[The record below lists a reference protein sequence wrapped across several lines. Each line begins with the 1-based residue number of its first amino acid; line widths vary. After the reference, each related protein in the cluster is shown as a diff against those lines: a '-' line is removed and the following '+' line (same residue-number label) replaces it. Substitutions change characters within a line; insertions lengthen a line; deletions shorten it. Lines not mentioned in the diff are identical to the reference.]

1 MVGVPR
7 STSCRECLQRRV
19 KCDLTRPECRRCQ
32 TRGIRCPGYR
42 RALKFYNQTAGKGDF
57 TDAREIKKKQEA
69 QHNPEATRTHARA
82 LIPRPSIDGN
92 IIASLS
98 GKALDRQTKEI
109 FEYVVQATFPMLFAT
124 FAPRLEPN
132 WLDFIRYHQAAQTE
146 PIERAVRSLN
156 TWYLGVKNKDPAI
169 VEESRYIYG
178 GALRC
183 LAKLVA
189 DPVTRTLD
197 TTAASAVMLGIF
209 EMLDPLTPHSWLIHS
224 RGLGALFQARG
235 ARIHSRGF
243 PRAIFI
249 TFRSF
254 LLVDAFVRKE
264 PSFLEQDEWRA
275 ANLEAS
281 THEYR
286 VGTGNWVSRIVE
298 QTFNEIALGPGFLS
312 QTTALIKNRDGDD
325 ASRDELTSCIQHSRG
340 ILRNLQR
347 QLASVSGREG
357 KSTEIGKLTDANG
370 VKEDVQVTAVHCL
383 QGLCSG
389 LALLDQLLVL
399 LEADKKRTGQGR
411 VSEIDWG
418 EEIPTT
424 SETIEGP
431 FSAPDRPLD
440 WLDQI
445 SMSMGTLAIRVAPEM
460 RKCAFY

>member
-7 STSCRECLQRRV
+7 SSSCRECLQRRV
-19 KCDLTRPECRRCQ
+19 KCDRTRPECRRCQ

-42 RALKFYNQTAGKGDF
+42 RALKFYNQTTGKGDF
-57 TDAREIKKKQEA
+57 TDAREFDKRQEVQRKPDA
-69 QHNPEATRTHARA
+69 VRAHELA
-82 LIPRPSIDGN
+82 LIRRPSIDEN
-92 IIASLS
+92 IIPSLS
-98 GKALDRQTKEI
+98 GKALDRQSKEV
-109 FEYVVQATFPMLFAT
+109 FEYVVQATFPLTFAT

-146 PIERAVRSLN
+146 PIERAVRCLN
-156 TWYLGVKNKDPAI
+156 TWFLGVKNKDPAI
-169 VEESRYIYG
+169 ADESRYIYG

-183 LAKLVA
+183 LAGLVA
-189 DPVTRTLD
+189 DPATRTSD
-197 TTAASAVMLGIF
+197 TTAATAVMLGVF

-235 ARIHSRGF
+235 ARIHSQGF
-243 PRAIFI
+243 PRTIFI

-254 LLVDAFVRKE
+254 LLVDAFVRQE

-275 ANLEAS
+275 ANLEA
-281 THEYR
+281 TFHEDR
-286 VGTGNWVSRIVE
+286 VGKGNWISKIVE
-298 QTFNEIALGPGFLS
+298 QAFNEVALGPGFLS
-312 QTTALIKNRDGDD
+312 QTTALIKTRDGDD
-325 ASRDELTSCIQHSRG
+325 ASRDELTSRIQHSRG

-347 QLASVSGREG
+347 QLASVSGREV
-357 KSTEIGKLTDANG
+357 KPTEIDTLTDDNG
-370 VKEDVQVTAVHCL
+370 VKENVQETAGRCL

-399 LEADKKRTGQGR
+399 LEADKKRAGQGR
-411 VSEIDWG
+411 VSETAWG

-445 SMSMGTLAIRVAPEM
+445 SMSMGTLAISNST
-460 RKCAFY
+460 

>member
-7 STSCRECLQRRV
+7 SSSCRECLQRRV
-19 KCDLTRPECRRCQ
+19 KCDRTSPECRRCQ

-42 RALKFYNQTAGKGDF
+42 RALKFYNQTTGKGDF
-57 TDAREIKKKQEA
+57 TDAREFHKKQEA
-69 QHNPEATRTHARA
+69 QRNPDAVRAHALA
-82 LIPRPSIDGN
+82 LISRPSIDGC
-92 IIASLS
+92 ITPSLS
-98 GKALDRQTKEI
+98 AKALDRQTKEV
-109 FEYVVQATFPMLFAT
+109 FEYVVQTTFPLLFAT

-146 PIERAVRSLN
+146 PIERAVRTLN

-183 LAKLVA
+183 LARLVA
-189 DPVTRTLD
+189 DPATRTSD
-197 TTAASAVMLGIF
+197 TTAATAVMLGIF
-209 EMLDPLTPHSWLIHS
+209 EMLDPLTPHSWLTHS
-224 RGLGALFQARG
+224 RGIGVLFQARG
-235 ARIHSRGF
+235 ARIHTKGF
-243 PRAIFI
+243 PRSIFI

-254 LLVDAFVRKE
+254 LLVDAFVRQE
-264 PSFLEQDEWRA
+264 PSFLEQDEWCA

-281 THEYR
+281 AHEDR
-286 VGTGNWVSRIVE
+286 VGTGNWISRIVE

-325 ASRDELTSCIQHSRG
+325 ASRDELTSRIQHSRG

-347 QLASVSGREG
+347 QLVSVSGREV
-357 KSTEIGKLTDANG
+357 KSTESDKSIDANS
-370 VKEDVQVTAVHCL
+370 VKEDVQATAGHCL
-383 QGLCSG
+383 KGLCSG

-399 LEADKKRTGQGR
+399 LEADKKRAGQGR
-411 VSEIDWG
+411 VSEIAWG
-418 EEIPTT
+418 EEINIPTT

-445 SMSMGTLAIRVAPEM
+445 SMSMGTLAISNST
-460 RKCAFY
+460 